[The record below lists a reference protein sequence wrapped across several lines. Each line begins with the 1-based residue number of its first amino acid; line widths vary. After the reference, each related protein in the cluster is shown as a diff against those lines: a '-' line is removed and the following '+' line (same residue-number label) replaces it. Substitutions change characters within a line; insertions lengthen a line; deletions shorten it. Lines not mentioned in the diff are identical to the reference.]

1 MALPE
6 EARAMG
12 APPSWCSYVG
22 TPDVDDTVRSAV
34 SLGAKV
40 LKPAWDI
47 PTVGRLAVLEDPQQ
61 AVFALFAPTEVQS
74 GPAPDPAAFSWHELV
89 TTDWRSALTFYQR
102 LFGWET
108 TSAMEMGPELGTYQ
122 MFGQNGKPMGGMY
135 SRPAHV
141 PRSHWLPYIRV
152 ADSKKTGDLVK
163 KLHGQ
168 VLVGPMEVPGGD
180 WIVVGSDLQGATFAV
195 HSAKPADVKKPA
207 ATKKRAAAKK
217 PAAKPAAKKAAAK
230 KAAVKKAAVKK
241 PAARKSAAKKPVV
254 KKPGAKRSKRSPKNA
269 AKDAATSV
277 TKTLSKKA
285 AKKAAK
291 AAKKAARKAA
301 KKAAKTAKKAAK
313 AARRAARKMRR

>member
-217 PAAKPAAKKAAAK
+217 PAAKPAAKKAA
-230 KAAVKKAAVKK
+230 VKK